1 MKGRHTMSEKM
12 TRVIAPGQPSTRP
25 GLMLRGH
32 VTWEEAVSEFERYLR
47 QQLTQAQ
54 EGLAAIE
61 AGTVEVRHQRG
72 MYRVT
77 NVHPVEGP

>member
-1 MKGRHTMSEKM
+1 M
-12 TRVIAPGQPSTRP
+12 TLVTAPGRLSTRP
-25 GLMLRGH
+25 GLLLRGH
-32 VTWEEAVSEFERYLR
+32 VTRQEAVSEFERYLR
-47 QQLTQAQ
+47 QQLAAAQA
-54 EGLAAIE
+54 GLAAIE